1 VVQNAGLKIDKMA
14 ETHGRNMYP
23 LSLDKSLFILGH
35 PYFHI
40 YLIKGKNASALVEMG
55 ISATADTVIAQ
66 LSSLGVRPD
75 YLIVTHPHSDH
86 IAGLDALKKAFPQ
99 AVVIAGQGAAAF
111 LDHPN
116 AVKSLIQEDRHMSSF
131 MLAHS
136 LVSNRPVIRK
146 APSLSGGTVMVGGD
160 DLDLGEIKISFMDAR
175 GHSPGNIIIHIP
187 VLDAVL
193 ASDSLGYRL
202 SGRGFFPIFFTG
214 YADYMATI
222 DAMESLKPE
231 ILGLAHNCIV
241 QGPDTRKTL
250 KEAREAAQDIMAR
263 ILHDRREDET
273 VVQDL
278 FREYYRDELTLYT
291 GENIMGCCR
300 LIVRRVRDIKD
311 DRHHRT

>member
-1 VVQNAGLKIDKMA
+1 
-14 ETHGRNMYP
+14 MYP

-86 IAGLDALKKAFPQ
+86 IAGLDALKQAFPH
-99 AVVIAGQGAAAF
+99 AIVIAGQGAAAF
-111 LDHPN
+111 LDHPKT
-116 AVKSLIQEDRHMSSF
+116 VESLIEEERHMSSF
-131 MLAHS
+131 MLDRGV
-136 LVSNRPVIRK
+136 VSSRPAIRRS
-146 APSLSGGTVMVGGD
+146 PSLSGCKVMTEAD
-160 DLDLGEIKISFMDAR
+160 ELDLGEAKIHFVDAR
-175 GHSPGNIIIHIP
+175 GHSPGNILIHIP
-187 VLDAVL
+187 VLSAVL

-202 SGRGFFPIFFTG
+202 SGLGFFPIFFTG

-222 DAMESLKPE
+222 DTIESLKPE
-231 ILGLAHNCIV
+231 ILGLAHNGII
-241 QGPDTRKTL
+241 QGPDIKKTL
-250 KEAREAAQDIMAR
+250 QEAREAAQSIMAR
-263 ILHDRREDET
+263 ILHDRRDDEA

-278 FREYYRDELTLYT
+278 LREYYRDELTLYT

-300 LIVRRVRDIKD
+300 LLVRRVRDLRD
-311 DRHHRT
+311 DRHLRM